1 MHSAKLVHQR
11 LAKRGKVRVDGAVF
25 HRSVASF
32 SEEQVGTVSQFGIPR
47 SPVVFCNRA
56 VKCGHPRGMSLHLPE
71 VVTQVLRDI
80 LVTQVLRGN
89 LEVELAE
96 LALLRCRQLARW
108 TVRAR

>member
-1 MHSAKLVHQR
+1 
-11 LAKRGKVRVDGAVF
+11 
-25 HRSVASF
+25 
-32 SEEQVGTVSQFGIPR
+32 
-47 SPVVFCNRA
+47 
-56 VKCGHPRGMSLHLPE
+56 MSLHLPE

-96 LALLRCRQLARW
+96 LALVRCRQLARW